1 MVSVN
6 EFVILYKSFV
16 TLVFDHTNY
25 NRNGGLKMG
34 WIITLIVGAIIG
46 IIASSITGK
55 SFPGGMFGNIIA
67 GLLGASLGSRLFGS
81 FGPSFG
87 GIHVVPALLG
97 AIVLILIVSFVV
109 KAARK

>member
-1 MVSVN
+1 
-6 EFVILYKSFV
+6 
-16 TLVFDHTNY
+16 
-25 NRNGGLKMG
+25 
-34 WIITLIVGAIIG
+34 
-46 IIASSITGK
+46 
-55 SFPGGMFGNIIA
+55 MFGNIIA
-67 GLLGASLGSRLFGS
+67 GLLGASVGSRLFGS

>member
-1 MVSVN
+1 
-6 EFVILYKSFV
+6 
-16 TLVFDHTNY
+16 
-25 NRNGGLKMG
+25 MG

-46 IIASSITGK
+46 
-55 SFPGGMFGNIIA
+55 
-67 GLLGASLGSRLFGS
+67 ASLGGRLFGS